1 MTWNATSTG
10 RSKLVTS
17 HPKAALEALADH
29 VEGDWVD
36 AGVDGGHVDANV
48 VQHQEEAKRT
58 TLRQP
63 ACGIVRH
70 LHHNPLVPEQLT
82 AIWILLVV
90 NGELQ
95 DAAEV
100 ERQPAQSEDQDQAEH
115 CLGNLPS
122 LDSQIKAR
130 TPWINRL
137 NESYVLRS
145 YYESGRLKCHLTCF
159 R

>member
-10 RSKLVTS
+10 RLKLVTS
-17 HPKAALEALADH
+17 HPEAALEALADH

-48 VQHQEEAKRT
+48 VQHQEEAKRM

-63 ACGIVRH
+63 SCSIVRH
-70 LHHNPLVPEQLT
+70 LRHNPLVPEQLT

-130 TPWINRL
+130 APWINRL
-137 NESYVLRS
+137 NES
-145 YYESGRLKCHLTCF
+145 
-159 R
+159 